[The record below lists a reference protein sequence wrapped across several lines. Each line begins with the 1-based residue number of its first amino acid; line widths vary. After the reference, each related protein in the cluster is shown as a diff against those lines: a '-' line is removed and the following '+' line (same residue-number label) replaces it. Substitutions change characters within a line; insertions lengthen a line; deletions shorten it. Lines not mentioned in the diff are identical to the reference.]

1 MVRRVVDSS
10 ATSSGSTC
18 RSGHMTGLHTV
29 GSEILFSHPA
39 CRQLQP
45 GSGPLKTL
53 PCRRSILTCQ
63 TLEANCRQ
71 SQLLP
76 TSSVAAFDTFASRK
90 AAAGSSRL
98 LLTAPGV
105 FSHLRLITE
114 LLMKLVTSGLTNGFE
129 RRARPGSGLADGSR
143 SLRVLHPGASDVARP
158 RRGLTAPPDEKAGL
172 NQLFVMSRSII

>member
-1 MVRRVVDSS
+1 MVRRVVDST

-63 TLEANCRQ
+63 ALEANCRQ

-76 TSSVAAFDTFASRK
+76 TSSVATFDTFASRK

-98 LLTAPGV
+98 FLTAPGV

-129 RRARPGSGLADGSR
+129 RRAR
-143 SLRVLHPGASDVARP
+143 
-158 RRGLTAPPDEKAGL
+158 AGL
-172 NQLFVMSRSII
+172 GAR